1 MSEDAFITRAFLAKH
16 GEALI
21 DQGYTIIPIQQGKK
35 APGFDGWQKSKAT
48 KGQLKDW
55 LEGGFKNAGV
65 GILTKV
71 TCAIDI
77 DCLDEEAALHFEAW
91 CIEHL
96 GKAPVRI
103 GKAPKRLLLYRTSE
117 PFKKRKSTEYADDWG
132 DKQQIEILGDG
143 QQFVAFHIH
152 PDTGKPYTWV
162 DDSSPLTI
170 RANDLT
176 EISAA
181 QVDEL
186 IAEFTV
192 YAERQAWSVRK
203 LTRAAPS
210 ATASDADNPWLED
223 SQPIEISTDELRQR
237 LMLVPGCD
245 DYDTWTQVGMALYHQ
260 FDGDDEG
267 FQLWDEWSETA
278 DNYDPDS
285 LQRHWKSF
293 DIGGKRKAPLTARVI
308 LRLAKESV
316 EKTALELTV
325 KLRDAFVNAKDLS
338 EWEKARQM
346 TREAEIDGL
355 SRSTLAVIAKER
367 REAITGARTSLPEI
381 KRAIS
386 YLPKKS
392 EKTPKWCESW
402 VYDTNTDKFF
412 HLERKIVV
420 SKQGF
425 DAMYDRQALTK
436 QDIINGHSSPSQTA
450 SVLALNLY
458 RIPIVDGQ
466 RYMPGRDSVFH
477 EPDGTFCNLY
487 AEHEIPGKPEK
498 LLPVDKKN
506 IDRVRNHIGHLIA
519 SEREQGIFLDWLAW
533 VVQNPGRHVNY
544 AVLLQGVEGDG
555 KSFFGEMLR
564 SVMGISNVTMANAS
578 TIVKS
583 NFSEWAAGQCVL
595 CVEEVRLGSMHGLD
609 KWDAINRV
617 KPFITNNVIE
627 VHPKGSKAF
636 NVINTTSY
644 LMFSNFKDALP
655 LDDNTRRYLVLFSRW
670 QRKDDIQAFKRQN
683 PLYYTRLYK
692 AIVESPGA
700 IRQWLLDHEV
710 SDDFNPEGDAPE
722 TGHLQVMV
730 RKSKPEFIQVLDDI
744 IAEDATVEA
753 SRHLVDVTALSDVM
767 VALGVEWPGPKG
779 LSTMLERDGYE
790 LLGKVRLPDA
800 GVHRFYTK
808 NPDLFTHAGVDGK
821 YAIDANKI
829 RGYVE
834 SRRAALEDEEL

>member
-1 MSEDAFITRAFLAKH
+1 MSDSDEFITRAFLAKH

-21 DQGYTIIPIQQGKK
+21 DQGYTIIPIQPGKK

-55 LEGGFKNAGV
+55 LDGGFKNAGV
-65 GILTKV
+65 GILTRT

-77 DCLDEEAALHFEAW
+77 DCMDEEAALHFEAW
-91 CIEHL
+91 CIEHM
-96 GKAPVRI
+96 GTAPVRI

-117 PFKKRKSTEYADDWG
+117 PFKKRKSTEYSDDWG
-132 DKQQIEILGDG
+132 EKQQIEVLGDG

-152 PDTGKPYTWV
+152 PDTGNPYTWV
-162 DDSSPLTI
+162 DQSPLTI

-176 EISAA
+176 EITEE

-192 YAERQAWSVRK
+192 YAERQEWSVRK
-203 LTRAAPS
+203 AARAVKGLSQAD
-210 ATASDADNPWLED
+210 TDNPWLED

-237 LMLVPGCD
+237 LMLVPGCE

-267 FQLWDEWSETA
+267 YALWDEWSETA

-325 KLRDAFVNAKDLS
+325 KLRDAFVNAKDLA

-367 REAITGARTSLPEI
+367 REAITGAKSSLPEI
-381 KRAIS
+381 KKAIS

-392 EKTPKWCESW
+392 EKTPKWAEHW
-402 VYDTNTDKFF
+402 VYDTSEDKFF
-412 HLERKIVV
+412 HLERKIKV
-420 SKQGF
+420 SKEGF
-425 DAMYDRQALTK
+425 NAMYDRQAMTK
-436 QDIINGHSSPSQTA
+436 QDVLNGNSSPSQSA
-450 SVLALNLY
+450 SALALNLY
-458 RIPIVDGQ
+458 RIPVVDGS

-477 EPDGTFCNLY
+477 EADGTFCNLY
-487 AEHEIPGKPEK
+487 PEHEIPEKPEK
-498 LLPVDKKN
+498 VLPVDRKN
-506 IDRVRNHIGHLIA
+506 IDRVHGHIAHLLA
-519 SEREQGIFLDWLAW
+519 DETEQRRFLDWLAW

-555 KSFFGEMLR
+555 KSFFGELLR
-564 SVMGISNVTMANAS
+564 AVMGISNVSMANAS
-578 TIVKS
+578 TIVDSK
-583 NFSEWAAGQCVL
+583 FSDWAAGQCVV
-595 CVEEVRLGSMHGLD
+595 CVEEVRLGSARGLD
-609 KWDAINRV
+609 KWDAINRI
-617 KPFITNNVIE
+617 KPFITNHVIE
-627 VHPKGSKAF
+627 VHPKGSKSY
-636 NVINTTSY
+636 NCINTSSY

-655 LDDNTRRYLVLFSRW
+655 LDDNTRRYLVLFSKW
-670 QRKDDIQAFKRQN
+670 QRKEDIQAFKRQN

-700 IRQWLLDHEV
+700 IRQWLLDHDL

-722 TGHLQVMV
+722 TGHLKVMV

-744 IAEDATVEA
+744 IAEDLTVEA

-767 VALGVEWPGPKG
+767 VTTGVEWPGPKS
-779 LSTMLERDGYE
+779 LASMLERDGYE
-790 LLGKVRLPDA
+790 LLGKVRLSDA

-808 NPDLFTHAGVDGK
+808 NPSLFTYTGASGGHVVDTDK
-821 YAIDANKI
+821 V

-834 SRRAALEDEEL
+834 TRRAALDDEEL